1 MPRLLLVR
9 HCAAAATEDTSTR
22 ALSELGLAQA
32 GALSSFLQKSWAAVD
47 WIRSS
52 PYQRAIDTIAPFATA
67 RGLEIGEDVRLQERS
82 HPYYAT
88 PSEHIAAT
96 EAAFADP
103 SQRIGQSET
112 ALEAQT
118 RGWLAVERALAS
130 EHELPLLVTHGQLL
144 SLTLAR
150 LDGSNGIEIWR
161 EMTTPDVFLLET
173 TDNGGHRYER
183 VWQA

>member
-9 HCAAAATEDTSTR
+9 HCAAGLSGDTSTR
-22 ALSELGLAQA
+22 PLSELGRAQA
-32 GALSSFLQKSWAAVD
+32 DALSAWLQKSWAAVD

-82 HPYYAT
+82 APFVAST
-88 PSEHIAAT
+88 SEHFAAT

-103 SQRIGQSET
+103 TQRLGQSET

-118 RGWLAVERALAS
+118 RGWKTVERALES
-130 EHELPLLVTHGQLL
+130 EFELPLLVTHGQLL
-144 SLTLAR
+144 SLVLAR
-150 LDGSNGIEIWR
+150 LDRSDGIDIWHR
-161 EMTTPDVFLLET
+161 MTTPDVFLLEA
-173 TDNGGHRYER
+173 TDLGGFRFER
-183 VWQA
+183 VWES